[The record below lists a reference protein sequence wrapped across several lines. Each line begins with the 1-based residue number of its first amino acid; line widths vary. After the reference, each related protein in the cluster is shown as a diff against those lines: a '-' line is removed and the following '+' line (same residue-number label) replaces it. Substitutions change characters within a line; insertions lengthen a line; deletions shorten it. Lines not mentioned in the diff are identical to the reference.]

1 MATEKR
7 GVQQIK
13 TMARLVDARRTR
25 TSSGALLELSM
36 LEMEKQRL
44 FKEMQRA
51 ERRCLEIRTR
61 MADIE
66 TKQQWLQRFVD
77 RSVGEILQ
85 GQPTATSSGWSGS
98 ALPAASPLP
107 IHSAPT
113 DRLKRRQLAY

>member
-25 TSSGALLELSM
+25 SSAGALLELSM

-61 MADIE
+61 TADIE

-85 GQPTATSSGWSGS
+85 VPPTAAGAGLLGS
-98 ALPAASPLP
+98 TLPEASPLP

>member
-1 MATEKR
+1 MANEKR

-25 TSSGALLELSM
+25 TSAGALLELSM

-44 FKEMQRA
+44 LKEMQRA
-51 ERRCLEIRTR
+51 EQRCLEIRTR

-85 GQPTATSSGWSGS
+85 GQPIATNSAWSGS
-98 ALPAASPLP
+98 ALPLP

>member
-13 TMARLVDARRTR
+13 TMARLVDARRIR

-44 FKEMQRA
+44 SKEMRRA
-51 ERRCLEIRTR
+51 EQRCLEIRNR
-61 MADIE
+61 MAEIE

-85 GQPTATSSGWSGS
+85 TQPMANSSGWSGT
-98 ALPAASPLP
+98 ALAAASPLP